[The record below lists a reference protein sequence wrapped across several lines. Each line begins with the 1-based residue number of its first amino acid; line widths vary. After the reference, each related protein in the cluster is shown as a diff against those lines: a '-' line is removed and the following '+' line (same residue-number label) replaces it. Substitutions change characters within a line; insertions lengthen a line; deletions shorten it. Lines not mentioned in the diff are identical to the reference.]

1 MLNTKSFG
9 EELSRYGF
17 KFFSGVPCSFLKDLI
32 NYAINDLRYVAA
44 ANEGDAVAI
53 ASGAY
58 VGGLKSAVL
67 MQNSGLS
74 NAVSPLTSLNY
85 TFQIPVLGFVSLRG
99 EEGLQDE
106 PQHEL
111 LGKITPQLLETM
123 GVAWDYLSDD
133 IEKARQQIAQANEI
147 IEKKQSFFFIVRK
160 GTFEKVALKKQAIP
174 QASNEIKVKES
185 KSLQMPS
192 RLDALKIINK
202 AKEDNV
208 VFLATTGVTGRE
220 LYEIDDAKN
229 NLYMV
234 GSMGCISSL
243 GLGLALAKPEKKI
256 IVIDGDGSLLMR
268 MGSLATNA
276 AYGPKNLL
284 HILLD
289 NGIHDSTGG
298 QDTSS
303 GNVSFVDV
311 AAACGYRK
319 AYFVHNLEE
328 LQNQIEAW
336 KNHMSLTFIHLK
348 IKKGTMETLGRPKI
362 RPYEVKNRL
371 MAFLNEN
378 VSPGLKEGNSNV

>member
-1 MLNTKSFG
+1 MLDTKLFG
-9 EELSRYGF
+9 DELSRHGF

-32 NYAINDLRYVAA
+32 NFAINDLRYVAA

-58 VGGLKSAVL
+58 LGGVKSAVL
-67 MQNSGLS
+67 MQNSGLT

-111 LGKITPQLLETM
+111 MGKITPKLLETM
-123 GVAWDYLSDD
+123 NIPYEILADD
-133 IEKARQQIAQANEI
+133 MKEAQQQIVRANAF
-147 IEKKQSFFFIVRK
+147 IERGQTFFFIVRK
-160 GTFEKVALKKQAIP
+160 GTFEKVSLKKPAIP
-174 QASNEIKVKES
+174 WVKNEVKKSQVQES
-185 KSLQMPS
+185 QMPS
-192 RLDALKIINK
+192 RQETLKAINA
-202 AKEDNV
+202 AKDDDV
-208 VFLATTGVTGRE
+208 IFLATTGVTGRE

-243 GLGLALAKPEKKI
+243 GLGLALTRPDKKI

-268 MGSLATNA
+268 LGSLSTNA
-276 AYGPKNLL
+276 SYGPENFL
-284 HILLD
+284 HIVLD

-303 GNVSFVDV
+303 GNVSFVEV

-319 AYFVHNLEE
+319 VFFAHHLKELE
-328 LQNQIEAW
+328 QHINHW
-336 KNHMSLTFIHLK
+336 KKNGALTFVHLK
-348 IKKGTMETLGRPKI
+348 IKKGTSETLSRPKI
-362 RPYEVKNRL
+362 KPYEVKNRL
-371 MAFLNEN
+371 MAFLKEN
-378 VSPGLKEGNSNV
+378 QLSLLKEGKSHG